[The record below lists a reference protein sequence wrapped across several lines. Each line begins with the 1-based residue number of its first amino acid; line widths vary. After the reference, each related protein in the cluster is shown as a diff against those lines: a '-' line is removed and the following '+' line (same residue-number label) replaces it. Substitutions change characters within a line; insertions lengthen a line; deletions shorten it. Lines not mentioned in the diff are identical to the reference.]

1 MAARK
6 PLKLFKI
13 GEVMEFS
20 GLSRQTIHNY
30 TMLGLI
36 KPARRTRAGH
46 RLYGEEVFETLERI
60 KELKRDHT
68 LTAIKQILQEQPPSG
83 GPPSTR
89 DVEESD
95 HERRNDPSG

>member
-1 MAARK
+1 MAAKK
-6 PLKLFKI
+6 PVKLFKI

-36 KPARRTRAGH
+36 KPARRTKAGH
-46 RLYGEEVFETLERI
+46 RLYGEEVFEILEKV

-68 LTAIKQILQEQPPSG
+68 LTAIKQMLRQPPTG
-83 GPPSTR
+83 DQPSTK

-95 HERRNDPSG
+95 HGNRQDSSG

>member
-1 MAARK
+1 MAAKK
-6 PLKLFKI
+6 PVKLFKI

-36 KPARRTRAGH
+36 KPARRTKAGH
-46 RLYGEEVFETLERI
+46 RLYGEEVFEILERV

-68 LTAIKQILQEQPPSG
+68 LTAIKQMLLQPPPG
-83 GPPSTR
+83 DQPSTK

-95 HERRNDPSG
+95 HGNRQDSSG